1 MRYGFIAAGLL
12 AAGLFAGTSVQAAEG
27 PRIAVVNLQEVVGAS
42 QAGQDANKQLQ
53 GITQKLQGELKD
65 KQQKMQVLKDQLD
78 KADSKSTD
86 YAKLQKNYQ
95 DSQSDLQQFVMM
107 GRQDLEQRRQ
117 ELLQPIEQELS
128 KVIEEYGKAHH
139 YDIILSQGAGAV
151 FANPKYDVTKG
162 VTTALDADW
171 AKQQKAQNTQ
181 NTQNPQ
187 NTQKPPSGGG
197 K

>member
-12 AAGLFAGTSVQAAEG
+12 AAGLFAGTSAQAAEG
-27 PRIAVVNLQEVVGAS
+27 PRIAVVNLQEVLVNS
-42 QAGQDANKQLQ
+42 QPGQDANKQLQ

-78 KADSKSTD
+78 KADSKSSG
-86 YAKLQKNYQ
+86 YANLQKNYQ

-117 ELLQPIEQELS
+117 ELLQPIERELS
-128 KVIEEYGKAHH
+128 QVLDEYGKAHH

-151 FANPKYDVTKG
+151 FATSKYDITKG
-162 VTTALDADW
+162 VTAALNADW
-171 AKQQKAQNTQ
+171 AKQQKAQNTK
-181 NTQNPQ
+181 NNQ

-197 K
+197 Q